1 VTTTV
6 ARLALLAATGPA
18 LLALGCGG
26 SSAPSPPPHAK
37 GPPLCTRLHARVT
50 GHVDTAAATELSGLV
65 LSRSHRGVLWT
76 LNDSGDS
83 ARLVALSTGGRPLGE
98 LHVEG
103 AENFDWEDVAATPG
117 SVYAGDIGDNLAQ
130 RPSISVYR
138 VPDRSLS
145 GTAMAKRFTLR
156 YPDGPHDAEALLV
169 DPSNGAFVIV
179 TKSLSARAGVYVA
192 AHPSTGAVTTMRRAG
207 SIPIGDA
214 LPVTAGDVSADGRT
228 VVIRT
233 YDRAFV
239 WSRRPGESL
248 VATLRRRACTARAD
262 LLVEGQGESLALTRD
277 GRAFYTVPE
286 GRRPALRRWA
296 P

>member
-1 VTTTV
+1 MT
-6 ARLALLAATGPA
+6 AAA

-26 SSAPSPPPHAK
+26 QAAPSAPRQAQA
-37 GPPLCTRLHARVT
+37 PPLCGRLHARLT
-50 GHVDTAAATELSGLV
+50 GHVDAAAATELSGLV
-65 LSRSHRGVLWT
+65 LSRSRPGVLWT
-76 LNDSGDS
+76 HNDSGDS
-83 ARLVALSTGGRPLGE
+83 ARLFAISPRGRLLGE
-98 LHVEG
+98 LHVGG
-103 AENFDWEDVAATPG
+103 AENVDWEDVAATPG
-117 SVYAGDIGDNLAQ
+117 AIYAGDIGDNLAQ
-130 RPSISVYR
+130 RSTISVYR

-145 GTAMAKRFTLR
+145 GREMAERFKLR

-169 DPSNGAFVIV
+169 GPSGGALVIV
-179 TKSLSARAGVYVA
+179 TKNLSARAGVYVA
-192 AHPSTGAVTTMRRAG
+192 EHPSSDAVTTMSRAG

-228 VVIRT
+228 VVVRT

-239 WSRRPGESL
+239 WSRRRGESL